1 MRERKTRTDSV
12 KTEISIVCGRK
23 EGSERERERERGRER
38 DGNREGGKERMREM
52 ETRID

>member
-23 EGSERERERERGRER
+23 EGSERERG
-38 DGNREGGKERMREM
+38 REM
-52 ETRID
+52 EIEREGKR

>member
-23 EGSERERERERGRER
+23 EGSERERERERGGEMEIE
-38 DGNREGGKERMREM
+38 REGKRE
-52 ETRID
+52 